1 MSLDQPKTLVDVAG
15 HAGERIGCVGILEVG
30 RRVDGIAHGLTEGC
44 EGAGDCEH
52 MLRDGGNLVG

>member
-1 MSLDQPKTLVDVAG
+1 LVDVAG